1 MKFSRLFHLT
11 KFKPPGNRNLPTVI
25 IRKIKT
31 RILTAGETA
40 LPKPWRRGEER
51 SGGAKASLSS
61 IEGME
66 RERAKEMKGDIEN
79 GQGRRRPSTPA
90 KQQPSRSAAISS
102 STRTSEDDDSFW
114 NIILSLLLLLVSLM
128 LYNEVVR
135 HYNHRQQQY
144 WDDHYLKA
152 VRSDR

>member
-1 MKFSRLFHLT
+1 MSDQY
-11 KFKPPGNRNLPTVI
+11 RNLPTVI

-31 RILTAGETA
+31 RILTAGDSFTKTLEE
-40 LPKPWRRGEER
+40 RRGEER
-51 SGGAKASLSS
+51 RSESFLEAHLTAKASLSS
-61 IEGME
+61 VEGME